1 MDLEFVELREEH
13 LPVVREIYDF
23 YVQNSTATFHTGSVS
38 ISDLREFMHIGHALY
53 KSYIITCDG
62 EVNGY
67 AYLTQF
73 KRREAYDRTAEITVY
88 LRSGATSKGLGITAL
103 LFLEKKA
110 IELGIKVLI
119 ATISGS
125 NKHSI
130 HVFEKVGYFCCGH
143 FREVGEKFGT
153 ILDVFTYEKI
163 LTDK

>member
-1 MDLEFVELREEH
+1 MDIQFVEMKEEH
-13 LPVVREIYDF
+13 LPMVREIYDF
-23 YVQNSTATFHTGSVS
+23 YVQNSSATFHTGSVS
-38 ISDLREFMHIGHALY
+38 INDLQEFMFIGHSLY
-53 KSYIITCDG
+53 KSYIIMCDG
-62 EVNGY
+62 ELNGY

-73 KRREAYDRTAEITVY
+73 KKREAYNRTAEITVY
-88 LRSGATSKGLGITAL
+88 LRSGATGKGLGTTAL
-103 LFLEKKA
+103 LFLERQA
-110 IELGIKVLI
+110 TELGIKVLI

-130 HVFEKVGYFCCGH
+130 HVFEKLGYFCCGH